1 MKVHGIGHGCAGISF
16 LHAAGCGKGCAVPI
30 DLGTTV
36 MLTDAPTPIPED
48 ESGLLGLLLEGWS
61 ARNLSLPIGELGW
74 VVKSEIPIGMGLKS
88 STALLVAAQRAL
100 CDATQTNMSTAMCN
114 NLLSSVQLAAGVSIT
129 EAIDDITVSSDNSIS
144 WLVAATDVA
153 DPLSEP
159 VIVPMKE
166 VFIVIRNQPKAEVNI
181 SEFHD
186 RRDRFEDAVRMLR
199 TDRPI
204 EAFRLNGHLVA
215 EALGDDEATHLC
227 EDIEIETNCPAAITG
242 SGPAI
247 VVLADAN
254 QADKLTQFLD
264 LRELNWIRTRMSIVQ
279 KFEVVT

>member
-1 MKVHGIGHGCAGISF
+1 M
-16 LHAAGCGKGCAVPI
+16 PI

-36 MLTDAPTPIPED
+36 MLTDSPTPIPED

-100 CDATQTNMSTAMCN
+100 CDATQTNMSAAMCN

-129 EAIDDITVSSDNSIS
+129 EAIDDITVSSDWSIP
-144 WLVAATDVA
+144 WLVAATDVV

-186 RRDRFEDAVRMLR
+186 RRDRFEDVVRMLR

-215 EALGDDEATHLC
+215 EALGDDEGTHLC
-227 EDIEIETNCPAAITG
+227 EDLEIETNCPAAITG

-254 QADKLTQFLD
+254 QADKLTKFLD
-264 LRELNWIRTRMSIVQ
+264 MRELNWIRTRMSIVQ

>member
-61 ARNLSLPIGELGW
+61 ARNLSLPIGELGV

-129 EAIDDITVSSDNSIS
+129 EAIDDITVSSDSSIP

-181 SEFHD
+181 AEFHD
-186 RRDRFEDAVRMLR
+186 RRDRFEDVVRMLR

-254 QADKLTQFLD
+254 QADKLTKFLD
-264 LRELNWIRTRMSIVQ
+264 MRELNGIRTRMSSVQ

>member
-30 DLGTTV
+30 DLVTTV
-36 MLTDAPTPIPED
+36 MLTDSPTPIPED

-100 CDATQTNMSTAMCN
+100 CDATQTNMSAAMCN

-129 EAIDDITVSSDNSIS
+129 EAIDDITVSSDSSIP

-186 RRDRFEDAVRMLR
+186 RRDRFEDVVRMLR

-215 EALGDDEATHLC
+215 EALGDDEGTHLC
-227 EDIEIETNCPAAITG
+227 EDLEIETNCPAAITG

-254 QADKLTQFLD
+254 QADKLTKFLD
-264 LRELNWIRTRMSIVQ
+264 MRELNWIRTRMSIVQ

>member
-186 RRDRFEDAVRMLR
+186 RRDRFEDVVRMLR

-254 QADKLTQFLD
+254 QADKLTKFLD
-264 LRELNWIRTRMSIVQ
+264 MRELNWIRTRMSIVQ

>member
-100 CDATQTNMSTAMCN
+100 CDATQTNMSAAMCN

-215 EALGDDEATHLC
+215 EALGDDEGTHLC

-254 QADKLTQFLD
+254 QADKLTKFLD
-264 LRELNWIRTRMSIVQ
+264 MRELNWIRTRMSIVQ

>member
-30 DLGTTV
+30 DLVTTV

-100 CDATQTNMSTAMCN
+100 CDATQTNMSAAMCN

-129 EAIDDITVSSDNSIS
+129 EAIDDITVSSDSSIP

-186 RRDRFEDAVRMLR
+186 RRDRFEDVVRMLR

-215 EALGDDEATHLC
+215 EALGDDEGTHLC

-254 QADKLTQFLD
+254 QADKLTKFLD
-264 LRELNWIRTRMSIVQ
+264 MRELNWIRTRMSIVQ

>member
-100 CDATQTNMSTAMCN
+100 CDATQTNMSAAMCN

-129 EAIDDITVSSDNSIS
+129 EAIDDITVSSDSSIP

-181 SEFHD
+181 AEFHD
-186 RRDRFEDAVRMLR
+186 RRDRFEDVVRMLR

-247 VVLADAN
+247 GVLADAN
-254 QADKLTQFLD
+254 QADKLTKFLD
-264 LRELNWIRTRMSIVQ
+264 MRELNWIRTRMSIVQ

>member
-16 LHAAGCGKGCAVPI
+16 LHAAGCSKGCAVPI

-100 CDATQTNMSTAMCN
+100 CDATQTNMSAAMCN

-254 QADKLTQFLD
+254 QADKLTKFLD
-264 LRELNWIRTRMSIVQ
+264 MRELNWIRTRMSIVQ

>member
-30 DLGTTV
+30 DLVTTV
-36 MLTDAPTPIPED
+36 MLTDSPTPIPED

-100 CDATQTNMSTAMCN
+100 CDATQTNMSAAMCN

-129 EAIDDITVSSDNSIS
+129 EAIDDIIVSSDSSIP

-186 RRDRFEDAVRMLR
+186 RRDRFEDVVRMLR

-227 EDIEIETNCPAAITG
+227 EDLEIETNCPAAITG

-254 QADKLTQFLD
+254 QADKLTKFLD
-264 LRELNWIRTRMSIVQ
+264 MRELNWIRTRMSIVQ

>member
-30 DLGTTV
+30 DLVTTV
-36 MLTDAPTPIPED
+36 MLTDSPTPIPED

-100 CDATQTNMSTAMCN
+100 CDATQTNMSAAMCN

-129 EAIDDITVSSDNSIS
+129 EAIDDITVSSDSSIP

-186 RRDRFEDAVRMLR
+186 RRDRFEDVVRMLR

-227 EDIEIETNCPAAITG
+227 EDLEIETNCPAAITG

-254 QADKLTQFLD
+254 QADKLTKFLD
-264 LRELNWIRTRMSIVQ
+264 MRELNWIRTRMSIVQ

>member
-1 MKVHGIGHGCAGISF
+1 M
-16 LHAAGCGKGCAVPI
+16 PI
-30 DLGTTV
+30 DLVTTV
-36 MLTDAPTPIPED
+36 MLTDSPTPIPED

-100 CDATQTNMSTAMCN
+100 CDATQTNMSAAMCN

-129 EAIDDITVSSDNSIS
+129 EAIDDITVSSDSSIP

-186 RRDRFEDAVRMLR
+186 RRDRFEDVVRMLR

-227 EDIEIETNCPAAITG
+227 EDLEIETNCPAAITG

-254 QADKLTQFLD
+254 QADKLTKFLD
-264 LRELNWIRTRMSIVQ
+264 MRELNWIRTRMSIVQ

>member
-16 LHAAGCGKGCAVPI
+16 LHAAGCGTGCAVPI
-30 DLGTTV
+30 ELVTTV
-36 MLTDAPTPIPED
+36 MLTDVPTPIPED
-48 ESGLLGLLLEGWS
+48 ESRLLDLLLEGWS
-61 ARNLSLPIGELGW
+61 SRNLSLPQGKLGW

-100 CDATQTNMSTAMCN
+100 CDATETDMSAAMCN
-114 NLLSSVQLAAGVSIT
+114 NLLSTVQLAAGVSIT
-129 EAIDDITVSSDNSIS
+129 EAIDDITVSSDRSIP
-144 WLVAATDVA
+144 WLVAATDIVE
-153 DPLSEP
+153 PLSES

-181 SEFHD
+181 AEFHD
-186 RRDRFEDAVRMLR
+186 RRGHFEDVVRMLR
-199 TDRPI
+199 TDRSL
-204 EAFRLNGHLVA
+204 EAFRLNGQLVA
-215 EALGDDEATHLC
+215 EVLGDDEATRLC
-227 EDIEIETNCPAAITG
+227 EDIEIETDCPAAITG

-254 QADKLTQFLD
+254 QADKLSQFLD
-264 LRELNWIRTRMSIVQ
+264 IRELNWIRTRMSIDQ

>member
-129 EAIDDITVSSDNSIS
+129 EAIDDITVSSDGSIP

-186 RRDRFEDAVRMLR
+186 RRDRFEDVVRMLR

-227 EDIEIETNCPAAITG
+227 EDLEIETNCPAAITG

-254 QADKLTQFLD
+254 QADKLTKFLD
-264 LRELNWIRTRMSIVQ
+264 MRELNWIRTRMSIVQ